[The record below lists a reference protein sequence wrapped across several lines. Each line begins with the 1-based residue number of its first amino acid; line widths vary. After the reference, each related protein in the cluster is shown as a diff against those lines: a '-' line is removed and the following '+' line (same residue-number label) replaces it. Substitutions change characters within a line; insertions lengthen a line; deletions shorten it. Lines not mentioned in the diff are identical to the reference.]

1 MMANSKGQ
9 QGHELRSVPENT
21 NAPGIAEIEGDPP
34 SAPPEQLPNHTILK
48 FLTASFSFFVAG
60 VNDGSVGALIP
71 YVIRQYHINTAQ
83 TSALYAT
90 NFAGW
95 FISAIIN
102 THLTQFFDLGSI
114 MLLGAALQVLAHA
127 LRIWNP
133 PFPLFAISFTFVSL
147 GQALNDTHANS
158 FVADARS
165 SHRWL
170 PLIHA
175 SYSAGCLVGPFV
187 STAVAAAATPSV
199 WYYFYA
205 VTLGL
210 CVANT
215 AFIALAFRDTVKFR
229 HKGEI
234 SSESRHKDASKLMAL
249 TFRSPSL
256 WYLSIFFFFYLGSS
270 LTASGWLVEYLIDV
284 RKGDISQM
292 GFVAAGYNGG
302 TLLGRLLLAEPIHR
316 FGPRYMVF
324 AFGILCIGFQLIFWL
339 VPNIIA
345 ASIAVSIVGFF
356 AGPLFATGVSLA
368 AKLFEPDV
376 KPTALAFVFVMAQ
389 VGGSLF
395 PIITGGVASSAG
407 VAVLQPMLIALW
419 VATSVS
425 WLLVPQTKKQNL
437 AATHQE

>member
-1 MMANSKGQ
+1 MTNSKGQ
-9 QGHELRSVPENT
+9 QGHELRSIPENT
-21 NAPGIAEIEGDPP
+21 NAPEIAQVEGDGPP
-34 SAPPEQLPNHTILK
+34 ASPEQLPNHTILK

-71 YVIRQYHINTAQ
+71 YVIRQYNINTAQ

-102 THLTQFFDLGSI
+102 THLTQFFHLGSM
-114 MLLGAALQVLAHA
+114 MLLGACTEDLEPT
-127 LRIWNP
+127 IP
-133 PFPLFAISFTFVSL
+133 SFRPQL
-147 GQALNDTHANS
+147 HLY
-158 FVADARS
+158 ARS

-170 PLIHA
+170 ALIHA

-187 STAVAAAATPSV
+187 GTAVAAAATPSV

-205 VTLGL
+205 VPLGL

-229 HKGEI
+229 HRGEI
-234 SSESRHKDASKLMAL
+234 SSESRHKDASKLMTL

-324 AFGILCIGFQLIFWL
+324 AFGILCIGFQLVFWL

-368 AKLFEPDV
+368 AKLFEPEV

-395 PIITGGVASSAG
+395 PMITGGVASSAG

-419 VATSVS
+419 VATSLS

>member
-1 MMANSKGQ
+1 MANSKGQ

-34 SAPPEQLPNHTILK
+34 SAPLEQLPNHTILK

-83 TSALYAT
+83 TSALYVKSQICLKSRSKHTNHMARYAT

-114 MLLGAALQVLAHA
+114 MMLGAALQVLAHA

-339 VPNIIA
+339 
-345 ASIAVSIVGFF
+345 
-356 AGPLFATGVSLA
+356 
-368 AKLFEPDV
+368 
-376 KPTALAFVFVMAQ
+376 
-389 VGGSLF
+389 
-395 PIITGGVASSAG
+395 
-407 VAVLQPMLIALW
+407 
-419 VATSVS
+419 
-425 WLLVPQTKKQNL
+425 
-437 AATHQE
+437 